1 MDASVTSRPYKVY
14 TALISQSGTNA
25 PTATVLENT
34 LGTVNFTR
42 SSTGVYFVNSSGL
55 FTADKTFVIMGA
67 GTNAAYTN
75 AINLINSS
83 TFSIVTK
90 VSSTQA
96 DADSANTKVAFEIRV
111 YN

>member
-1 MDASVTSRPYKVY
+1 MLANAPVRPYKVY
-14 TALISQSGTNA
+14 TALYSQNSTSN
-25 PTATVLENT
+25 PTVVILENT
-34 LGTVNFTR
+34 LGTVTFTR
-42 SSTGVYFVNSSGL
+42 SSNGVYLVNSSGL
-55 FTADKTFVIMGA
+55 FTANKTFVIMGA

-90 VSSTQA
+90 VSSTQS

>member
-1 MDASVTSRPYKVY
+1 MCLINSRPYKVY
-14 TALISQSGTNA
+14 TALLTQSGTNA
-25 PTATVLENT
+25 PVATVLENT
-34 LGTVNFTR
+34 LGTVTFTR

-55 FTADKTFVIMGA
+55 FTEDKTFVIMGA
-67 GTNAAYTN
+67 GANAGAIN

-83 TFSIVTK
+83 AFSIVTK
-90 VSSTQA
+90 ALSTHS